1 MALRRKSRINKYGE
15 DERMSGARALNM
27 PLGIVCQ
34 VYGVVLHQR
43 GMCRNVREEEFSKGL
58 GFSCC

>member
-1 MALRRKSRINKYGE
+1 MV
-15 DERMSGARALNM
+15 RMSGARALNM
-27 PLGIVCQ
+27 PLGIICR

-58 GFSCC
+58 GFYCCYRSEGRSFLV